1 MAESGHLDGV
11 DYLFA
16 LHVGLDHPTGEIVAG
31 VESPLAMAHLT
42 ATFEG
47 ASAHAGKAPNEGAN
61 AMQAAAVAIQNAYG
75 IARHRDGA
83 TRVNVGRIE
92 GGSASNVIAE
102 EVTIDAEV
110 RGETTA
116 LMTYARTELER
127 ILYAAAELH
136 DCDVTPHV
144 ISESPCVDSHPA
156 LQEVVGNVAW
166 GVDGVEH
173 VIPSEEFGVSE
184 DGTYLMQQVQ
194 DAGGLASYVLVG
206 TDHPTSHHTPTFD
219 IDEESLAIGVNILS
233 ETFVELS
240 RRRP

>member
-1 MAESGHLDGV
+1 
-11 DYLFA
+11 
-16 LHVGLDHPTGEIVAG
+16 
-31 VESPLAMAHLT
+31 
-42 ATFEG
+42 
-47 ASAHAGKAPNEGAN
+47 
-61 AMQAAAVAIQNAYG
+61 MQAAAVAIQNAYG

-136 DCDVTPHV
+136 DCDVAPHV

-156 LQEVVGNVAW
+156 LRER
-166 GVDGVEH
+166 
-173 VIPSEEFGVSE
+173 SS
-184 DGTYLMQQVQ
+184 GTWR
-194 DAGGLASYVLVG
+194 GTSSTAS
-206 TDHPTSHHTPTFD
+206 S
-219 IDEESLAIGVNILS
+219 A
-233 ETFVELS
+233 
-240 RRRP
+240 